1 MQKIFRFRLCFGII
15 FLFVLQQNFNY
26 KIHETKKNV
35 DYLTKFLLTK
45 ESNKSYQLSKVKILL
60 YIATHMSKMHMWY
73 LKNCWPTAMRN
84 SLLLNM
90 SDVTIYLNKS
100 EENKTTAIELLKNV
114 FNGRNLIIH
123 TPNETGD
130 PSFDLLSNNLR
141 MNKQNGA
148 IRALGDAFDDGLFSG
163 YDWVIRV
170 NPDVI
175 IRNETQILDIILYDQ
190 TATAIIVDCSV
201 YKRKTKPS
209 LPILVHT
216 DFFVLRTRDLPR
228 DIFKNHYGLS
238 NAEAIFTK
246 QIEDRILRQGR
257 HRLMEN
263 LAPLSRKCRVGDRR
277 SLDSIPVTHFH
288 PLPKTMSIN
297 SCPLKF

>member
-1 MQKIFRFRLCFGII
+1 
-15 FLFVLQQNFNY
+15 
-26 KIHETKKNV
+26 
-35 DYLTKFLLTK
+35 
-45 ESNKSYQLSKVKILL
+45 
-60 YIATHMSKMHMWY
+60 
-73 LKNCWPTAMRN
+73 
-84 SLLLNM
+84 M